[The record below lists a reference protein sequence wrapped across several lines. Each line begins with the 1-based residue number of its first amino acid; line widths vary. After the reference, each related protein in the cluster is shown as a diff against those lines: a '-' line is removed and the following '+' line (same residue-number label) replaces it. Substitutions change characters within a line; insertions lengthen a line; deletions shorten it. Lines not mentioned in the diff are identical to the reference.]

1 MAKTF
6 KVAIVTPEKTA
17 FEASAVSVT
26 IPGVAGYLGVWA
38 DHAPLVT
45 AMVPGVVTVR
55 ETDRSSAGSARF
67 LAVSAGFVE
76 ISHNEVT
83 ILSDTCEAAGEIDI
97 DRARKA
103 LERAQARLRDPE
115 PGIDIERARSA
126 AERAEARLKVAY
138 LRDGSR

>member
-1 MAKTF
+1 MAKSF

-17 FEASAVSVT
+17 FETTAVSVV

-55 ETDRSSAGSARF
+55 EQDRGARAAAR
-67 LAVSAGFVE
+67 LMAVSGGFVE
-76 ISHNEVT
+76 IARNEVT
-83 ILSDTCEAAGEIDI
+83 ILSDTCEAADQIDV
-97 DRARKA
+97 DRAKKA
-103 LERAQARLRDPE
+103 LERAQERLRAPE
-115 PGIDIERARSA
+115 PGIDLERARLA
-126 AERAEARLKVAY
+126 AERAEARLRVAY

>member
-17 FEASAVSVT
+17 FETTAVSVT

-55 ETDRSSAGSARF
+55 ETERGSSASARL
-67 LAVSAGFVE
+67 LAVSGGFVE
-76 ISHNEVT
+76 IAHNEVT
-83 ILSDTCEAAGEIDI
+83 ILSDTCEPAGEIDI
-97 DRARKA
+97 ERAKKA
-103 LERAQARLRDPE
+103 LERAKARLQNPE
-115 PGIDIERARSA
+115 PGIDIERARAA
-126 AERAEARLKVAY
+126 AEIGRAHV
-138 LRDGSR
+138 